1 MGKALILFESSVNL
15 KRSKTSNDK
24 LPFSIGFESSVNLER
39 SKTAGVFFVSQKMFE
54 SSVNLKRA
62 KNKLKE
68 GERKWKK

>member
-1 MGKALILFESSVNL
+1 MPWGN
-15 KRSKTSNDK
+15 R
-24 LPFSIGFESSVNLER
+24 FESSVNLER
-39 SKTAGVFFVSQKMFE
+39 SKTAGVFFVSQKMFD